1 MVVTEV
7 ASFSGKLYAFYGLFY
22 LVHHIAQKLDDQIYH
37 YKFVGSCFF
46 LLGFKYM
53 VLYGILSLF

>member
-1 MVVTEV
+1 MLFME
-7 ASFSGKLYAFYGLFY
+7 FFY